1 MQSSHVILKA
11 SQHPSSLILCKIFY
25 SNQTN
30 VAPLLMAEE
39 TKKPT
44 HDEDTAQEKEKK
56 LENEKCTGLSKDNNT
71 SHDQDDAGPSQNS
84 QLPGSIPLRTNLL
97 HKPGLSKSEHSI
109 RQIITQKD
117 VANALNITSLSFST
131 QAHAIRSLNLKELKL
146 PIPNRDI
153 TEESATFIDLK
164 KFMASCFK
172 VKDTSHVVANNEAQ
186 NLYPIGALANE
197 HAANTS
203 CVTSAQTDN
212 IENVVLAN
220 EVIVTGAAVM
230 APIVSNVGAEKKKT
244 SRTASLS
251 EKPEFLVA
259 QRDSLSSI
267 GSNVCRICM
276 TRGRERLETFF
287 SNSY

>member
-1 MQSSHVILKA
+1 
-11 SQHPSSLILCKIFY
+11 
-25 SNQTN
+25 
-30 VAPLLMAEE
+30 MAEE

-197 HAANTS
+197 HPPNTS